1 MLKAWRRADTLL
13 LRLALA
19 EKKLA
24 LRDAQSDIQSL
35 GDRFAAA
42 ALRGERL
49 HMAEEARY
57 LLDLK
62 GDARTALAVAAEN
75 WKAQREPRDAQIVL
89 ESALA
94 ARDAKPA
101 APVLQWLDQS
111 GFESPRLRSLA
122 EELRKMS

>member
-1 MLKAWRRADTLL
+1 
-13 LRLALA
+13 
-19 EKKLA
+19 
-24 LRDAQSDIQSL
+24 LRDAAADIQSL

-62 GDARTALAVAAEN
+62 GDAHAALAVAAEN
-75 WKAQREPRDAQIVL
+75 WKTQREPRDAQIVL

-101 APVLQWLDQS
+101 APVLLWLDEHS
-111 GFESPRLRSLA
+111 FESSHLRSLA
-122 EELRKMS
+122 EQLRKIS